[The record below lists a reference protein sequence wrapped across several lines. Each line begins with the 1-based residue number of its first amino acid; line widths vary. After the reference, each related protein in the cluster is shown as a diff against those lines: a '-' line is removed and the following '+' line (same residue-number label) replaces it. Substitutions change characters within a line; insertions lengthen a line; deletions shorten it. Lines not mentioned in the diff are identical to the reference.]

1 VSPKRLTYPQACR
14 RGSNCLPGPLG
25 TGTRI
30 PRSADEMSE
39 EALARYFVDREMVE
53 RTLSRLATDPRV
65 AEVHSEMAERYEALA
80 LVFGGKRTDDPPIY
94 S

>member
-1 VSPKRLTYPQACR
+1 
-14 RGSNCLPGPLG
+14 
-25 TGTRI
+25 
-30 PRSADEMSE
+30 MSE

-80 LVFGGKRTDDPPIY
+80 LVFGGKRNDDPPIY